1 MIDPFIPKYE
11 PEIEAALKKFHRG
24 VLPLSKAQ
32 TEATKALRVR
42 ANLETDK
49 RNRYDQA

>member
-1 MIDPFIPKYE
+1 MIETFIPKYE

-32 TEATKALRVR
+32 AEAIKAAKVR